1 MDENNTIGR
10 SVLNQIKKDIISGS
24 LKPSSKLKLDNLKS
38 HYSVSTS
45 TIRETLNRL
54 VSEGFV
60 KAEEQRGFFV
70 CPFSETDLI
79 EIVKIRNLIESY
91 GIEQSIQKSNIEWE
105 SKVVSA
111 YHRLNLEEKNN
122 LKNESIFNEW
132 KKYDFEFHEILVS
145 NCDSA
150 NLMSIHSNLLDRHRR
165 YQTILH
171 QTRGQKSILEH
182 EEIFNAVLNKD
193 IKKTIK
199 ILQIHLDQGLEK
211 ALTLFKK

>member
-79 EIVKIRNLIESY
+79 EIVKLRNLIESY

-105 SKVVSA
+105 SKVVSG

-122 LKNESIFNEW
+122 LKNESISNEW

-171 QTRGQKSILEH
+171 QNRGQKSILEH

>member
-1 MDENNTIGR
+1 MNENNTIGY
-10 SVLNQIKKDIISGS
+10 SIFNQIKKDIINGS
-24 LKPSSKLKLDNLKS
+24 LVPSSKLKLDNLKN

-60 KAEEQRGFFV
+60 NAEEQRGFFV

-79 EIVKIRNLIESY
+79 EIVKLRNLIESY
-91 GIEQSIQKSNIEWE
+91 GIELSIQKSNIDWE
-105 SKVVSA
+105 SLVVSA
-111 YHRLNLEEKNN
+111 YHRLNLEEKNT
-122 LKNESIFNEW
+122 LKNGKISNEW

-145 NCDSA
+145 NCEST
-150 NLMSIHSNLLDRHRR
+150 NLISIHTNLLDRHRR

-171 QTRGQKSILEH
+171 QNRGQKSMLEH
-182 EEIFNAVLNKD
+182 EEIFNAILKKD

-199 ILQIHLDQGLEK
+199 ILQIHLDQGLEN